1 MITEQDMERNLD
13 NIAEDKPLDI
23 PLAILN
29 GVFKEKYQKETKHI
43 DRNKTKE
50 YREKNKDKIKEYY
63 EKNKDKIK
71 EYYEKNKDKLKERKK
86 EYYERKKKEVKA

>member
-63 EKNKDKIK
+63 EKNKDK
-71 EYYEKNKDKLKERKK
+71 LKERKK